1 MVTGDIAPAED
12 STTFVSPF
20 KDTVDIGS
28 TLFGA
33 VGMLRID
40 KQKQCTKIL
49 RKNVNVSD
57 IRDFCEA

>member
-1 MVTGDIAPAED
+1 VVTGDIALTED

-40 KQKQCTKIL
+40 KQKQCTETL

-57 IRDFCEA
+57 IRDFRKA